1 MASQPHSRTARSHR
15 YVFLQFTP
23 QGQLTVSDP
32 FLLQNDQ
39 IDVALNSFLASKAL
53 DKPADKLSPEGKAL
67 VKDFRGVVTQ
77 AKNLLL
83 SKNEGNLLQD
93 FIWQTTQFDPNAV
106 GTPGAPVNKE
116 TAQQHGDKALQGLRT
131 LGTLIITNGQFRKL
145 RTFTRR
151 NPSP

>member
-1 MASQPHSRTARSHR
+1 MLSPVSR
-15 YVFLQFTP
+15 
-23 QGQLTVSDP
+23 GQLTVSDP
-32 FLLQNDQ
+32 FSRQNDQ

-53 DKPADKLSPEGKAL
+53 SSPADKLSPEGKAL
-67 VKDFRGVVTQ
+67 VKDFREVVTQ

-93 FIWQTTQFDPNAV
+93 FIWQTTQFDPKAV
-106 GTPGAPVNKE
+106 GTPNAPVNKE

-145 RTFTRR
+145 RTCTRC
-151 NPSP
+151 NPTR